1 MKNYNELALEKW
13 NSGKRNKTE
22 IAREVR
28 RFVIRYSLHLRPL
41 IITSRERKHSHIES
55 LMIMAIHCT

>member
-22 IAREVR
+22 IAREVKKELSLSQS
-28 RFVIRYSLHLRPL
+28 VDQIRKYISKYINKNQSPAISL
-41 IITSRERKHSHIES
+41 
-55 LMIMAIHCT
+55 